1 MGLVKIT
8 FDGSSVSAKQ
18 DADLN
23 YHING
28 MVADGVLKG
37 LGNGLTVSTSNN
49 YIIFSSGYVQIYGIR
64 IFVEQNTQIYISLDA
79 TKYGYVL
86 IDVDLANNTVTLAKA
101 ESSSGYPSL
110 TQQNLSIGGT
120 RYQMAIARYSKTPS
134 SLTLDTS
141 FKPTQIDTPLTVA
154 NSGYSR
160 AVDYF
165 NDNCYFYSSKVSQY
179 SQDMYLSSAEAK
191 KKVDTYFIA
200 KMSTGQIIGF
210 PGSGFSGLSNY
221 ACSYCDGG
229 TTYSVV
235 IGYSDSNK
243 MISFTC
249 SNKNHYVAYVYGLV
263 MGG

>member
-18 DADLN
+18 DADIN
-23 YHING
+23 YHIDG

-37 LGNGLTVSTSNN
+37 LGNGLTVSTANN
-49 YIIFSSGYVQIYGIR
+49 YIIFSSGYVQIYGRR
-64 IFVEQNTQIYISLDA
+64 IFVEQNTQIYISLDS
-79 TKYGYVL
+79 TKYGYVI
-86 IDVDLANNTVTLAKA
+86 IDVDLSNNTVTLSKA

-110 TQQNLSIGGT
+110 TKQNLSTGGT
-120 RYQMAIARYSKTPS
+120 RYQMAIARYSKTAS

-141 FKPTQIDTPLTVA
+141 FKPTQIDTPLSVA

-160 AVDYF
+160 AVSYF
-165 NDNCYFYSSKVSQY
+165 NDNCYYYSKKGTQY
-179 SQDMYLSSAEAK
+179 NQDFYLSSEQAARK
-191 KKVDTYFIA
+191 NSTYFIA
-200 KMSTGQIIGF
+200 KMNTGQIIGF

-229 TTYSVV
+229 TTFSVV
-235 IGYSDSNK
+235 IGYSEANK

-263 MGG
+263 LGG